1 MSQVAPMVPVD
12 ARPSPIL
19 IDPRETAILVVDMQ
33 QGFFGLGGGWDRA
46 GVDIVGAQ
54 AILGPLARTLAVAR
68 VAGLPVVYLTADFA
82 PSAGNP
88 RLWDAARGERW
99 MALAGAAG
107 GAKHGR
113 TLPPGVHE
121 GDILPAVAPRPGE
134 TVIVKRRF
142 SGFFETDLHAQLQER
157 GIGTLVIAGG
167 TTSVCVESTLRDAY
181 FRDYRCLLLS
191 DCTAEP
197 IGHGLARTNRD
208 ATLLMVE
215 VLFGWVT
222 TAEHL
227 IQALAPATLPG

>member
-1 MSQVAPMVPVD
+1 MSQTAPLVQVD
-12 ARPSPIL
+12 ARPSSIL
-19 IDPRETAILVVDMQ
+19 IDLRETAILVIDMQ

-46 GVDIVGAQ
+46 GVDIAGAQ
-54 AILGPLARTLAVAR
+54 AMLDPLARALGTAR
-68 VAGLPVVYLTADFA
+68 EVGLPIVYLTTDFA
-82 PSAGNP
+82 DTAGNP
-88 RLWDAARGERW
+88 RLWDAARGNRW
-99 MALAGAAG
+99 MALAAARA

-113 TLPPGVHE
+113 ALPPDVQE
-121 GDILPAVAPRPGE
+121 GDILPEVAPMPGE
-134 TVIVKRRF
+134 AVIVKRRF
-142 SGFFETDLHAQLQER
+142 SGFFETDLHAQLRGR

-197 IGHGLARTNRD
+197 IGHGLARTNHD

-222 TAEHL
+222 TSEHF
-227 IQALAPATLPG
+227 IQALALMPPIS